1 MNSKSPISNAR
12 LLQIMGERIS
22 QRRLQ
27 RNRSQAHLA
36 NEAGVSKR
44 TVERVEAG
52 ESIQLSNFIR
62 ILRALDLLDG
72 LDALLPEP
80 LPSPLQQ
87 HKLQGRQRRR
97 ASSAGDPEAAS
108 KAWTW
113 SDES

>member
-1 MNSKSPISNAR
+1 MDNKSPIGEAR

-27 RNRSQAHLA
+27 RNRSQGHLA
-36 NEAGVSKR
+36 SEAGVSKR
-44 TVERVEAG
+44 TLERVEAG
-52 ESIQLSNFIR
+52 GSIQLSNFIR

-72 LDALLPEP
+72 VDALLPEP

-87 HKLQGRQRRR
+87 LKLQGRQRQR
-97 ASSAGDPEAAS
+97 ASSVREPEAAG

-113 SDES
+113 NDES

>member
-1 MNSKSPISNAR
+1 MNNKSPIGDAR

-36 NEAGVSKR
+36 SEAGVSKR
-44 TVERVEAG
+44 TLERVEAG
-52 ESIQLSNFIR
+52 GSIQLSNFIR

-87 HKLQGRQRRR
+87 LKLQGRQRQR
-97 ASSAGDPEAAS
+97 ASTVREPEAAS
-108 KAWTW
+108 EAWTW
-113 SDES
+113 NDES

>member
-1 MNSKSPISNAR
+1 MHGKSSASDAR
-12 LLQIMGERIS
+12 LLQILGERIS

-36 NEAGVSKR
+36 TEAGGSKR

-52 ESIQLSNFIR
+52 GSIQLSNFIR

-87 HKLQGRQRRR
+87 LKLQGRKRQR
-97 ASSAGDPEAAS
+97 ASSVREPEAAS

-113 SDES
+113 NDES